1 MTDQPRIANIAS
13 SAADEAARLI
23 AKRTTIPMLVL
34 VTVTNAGETIAEG
47 YADTRDYQP
56 RTAVPLV
63 RDPDA

>member
-13 SAADEAARLI
+13 STADEAARLI
-23 AKRTTIPMLVL
+23 AKRSNIPMLVL

-47 YADTRDYQP
+47 FADTRDYQP
-56 RTAVPLV
+56 MYGVPLV

>member
-1 MTDQPRIANIAS
+1 MTDQPRISNIAAS
-13 SAADEAARLI
+13 TADEAARLI
-23 AKRTTIPMLVL
+23 AKRSNIPMLVL

-56 RTAVPLV
+56 MTGVPPV